1 MSSRAEE
8 KRRRREERLAQERAA
23 AQAARRQGVLRTA
36 GAAALGVALVVGV
49 VVAIAASRGG
59 GDGSSASQNG
69 SATAVALPAPM
80 ETDLKAAARAAGCAL
95 RDYPSFGQEH
105 TTGAVTYKSNPPTS
119 GPHNPQPA
127 QDGAY
132 APGDQPAVAQTVH
145 SLEHGRVELQW
156 RPGTSQRTIGR
167 LQSLFNEQ
175 GGYHALLF
183 ENQTKMPYQVAASAW
198 RHSIGCPKVTA
209 ATFDALRDF
218 RKAYTDKG
226 PEQVP

>member
-8 KRRRREERLAQERAA
+8 KRRRREERLAKERAA
-23 AQAARRQGVLRTA
+23 AQAARRQRTLRTA
-36 GAAALGVALVVGV
+36 GAAVLGVAAVG
-49 VVAIAASRGG
+49 VAIAIAAGG
-59 GDGSSASQNG
+59 GGGGGSSANADG
-69 SATAVALPAPM
+69 AATPVALPPAK
-80 ETDLKAAARAAGCAL
+80 ETDLKEAARTAGCTL
-95 RDYPSFGQEH
+95 RDFPSFGQEH
-105 TTGAVTYKSNPPTS
+105 TTSAVTYKSNPPTS
-119 GPHNPQPA
+119 GPHNPVPA

-132 APGDQPAVAQTVH
+132 APGNPPAVAQTVH
-145 SLEHGRVELQW
+145 ALEHGRVELQW
-156 RPGTSQRTIGR
+156 RPGASQRIIGQ

-175 GGYHALLF
+175 DGHHALLF